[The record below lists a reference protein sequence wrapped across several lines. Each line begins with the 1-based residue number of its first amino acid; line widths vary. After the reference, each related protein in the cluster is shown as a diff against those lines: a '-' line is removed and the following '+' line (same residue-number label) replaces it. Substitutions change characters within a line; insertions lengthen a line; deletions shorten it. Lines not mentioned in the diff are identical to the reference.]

1 MKDHSLKALRL
12 SRVVAFV
19 LVINRAW
26 ACETVCMNRVGNA
39 VTTYR
44 AQAIA
49 ARILKGAGVQVEF
62 KEDNVHACEALRNA
76 IVITMSE
83 QTRATD
89 HPGSLAYAK
98 PYEQTHIVVF
108 YDRVLADFRPAGVPS
123 LLGHVLA
130 HEIGHILQGVEHH
143 SSMGLMKKKW
153 DYRDYLDMQR
163 HPLRFTDEDLLLIR
177 EGLKNRASTQPRSPC
192 HELPTIGEVGTK
204 TTNTDLVPD

>member
-1 MKDHSLKALRL
+1 
-12 SRVVAFV
+12 
-19 LVINRAW
+19 
-26 ACETVCMNRVGNA
+26 MNRVGNA

-62 KEDNVHACEALRNA
+62 KEDNVRACEALRNA
-76 IVITMSE
+76 IVITVSE
-83 QTRATD
+83 QTPATD

-98 PYEQTHIVVF
+98 PYEQTHIVLF

-143 SSMGLMKKKW
+143 SSMGVMKEKW
-153 DYRDYLDMQR
+153 DYRDYLEMQR
-163 HPLRFTDEDLLLIR
+163 QPLRFTNEDLLLIR
-177 EGLKNRASTQPRSPC
+177 EGLKNRASTQQDSPC
-192 HELPTIGEVGTK
+192 HELPAMGKLGTK
-204 TTNTDLVPD
+204 ITNTGLVPG

>member
-1 MKDHSLKALRL
+1 MKYRFLKALPL
-12 SRVVAFV
+12 LRVVAFV

-26 ACETVCMNRVGNA
+26 AGETVCMNRVGNA
-39 VTTYR
+39 FTAYR

-62 KEDNVHACEALRNA
+62 REDNVHACEALRNA
-76 IVITMSE
+76 IVITVSE
-83 QTRATD
+83 QTPATN

-130 HEIGHILQGVEHH
+130 HEIVHILQGVKHH
-143 SSMGLMKKKW
+143 SSMGVMKEKW

-163 HPLRFTDEDLLLIR
+163 HLLRFTDEDLLLIR
-177 EGLKNRASTQPRSPC
+177 EGLKKRASTR
-192 HELPTIGEVGTK
+192 G
-204 TTNTDLVPD
+204 